1 MTDIEFKIAVIKNCI
16 EELRTEKYQQEKN
29 GIAKATVD
37 LLAELEQYAN
47 QRVIEELEEQR
58 EEEYKYKIALEN
70 VIALLDKGFNKHSM
84 YDMGIY
90 NIAKKLSDDTKY
102 FADNRIK
109 ELKQ

>member
-1 MTDIEFKIAVIKNCI
+1 MKTIREIIAEYIPNKDISAEM
-16 EELRTEKYQQEKN
+16 
-29 GIAKATVD
+29 VD
-37 LLAELEQYAN
+37 KLYEYKN

-70 VIALLDKGFNKHSM
+70 VIALLDEGFNQHSM

-102 FADNRIK
+102 FADNRINK
-109 ELKQ
+109 LKQ